1 MAAKQ
6 KQEKQTSWLVL
17 IAIGMGILMAMLD
30 ITIVNVALPTIQHE
44 FHTSYVSTQWIVNA
58 YTATYAISILLIS
71 KLGDMYGKKLFF
83 LLSMGVFS
91 AGSLLCAI
99 APNSLFLNI
108 SRGIEGVGGAGI
120 LGLSMALIGDNYEGK
135 QRAFILGIWGSIVGF
150 GTSIGPLVGGLLVQ
164 YINWRSIFL
173 INVPIGIIAIGIG
186 IKFITEKHHEVDHH
200 LDLLGMILS
209 TATVFCLVLGLLNKE
224 NNITASWMTPNII
237 SWIVAG
243 IILLVVFILWEK
255 HVPHPMMNLE
265 LFKNPSFV
273 GSCIAG
279 FTIAIGLFSFFTYL
293 TILMQ
298 DYMGYSPL
306 EVGLQRLII
315 SAFPLVLG
323 AFVGY
328 AVGQIG
334 SRLFASGSLLIEAV
348 GVLTMNLML
357 GYHLKWTFLIP
368 AFIFMG
374 LGNAGI
380 NPAISNAAL
389 LGVKP
394 QNMGMASGINNVCRQ
409 FGNCLG
415 VVVLGLVVGDG
426 YQRSLT
432 AHLGNTE
439 AARIIIKAGPFSGMT
454 MAQKFHQIPHI
465 TTIIRHA
472 YYNGIHE
479 LLWLTFGIFIISGIL
494 CWFLIKSAPKKDI
507 NSKN

>member
-1 MAAKQ
+1 MATEQ

-30 ITIVNVALPTIQHE
+30 VTIVNVALPTIQHE
-44 FHTSYVSTQWIVNA
+44 FHTNYVSTQWVVNA
-58 YTATYAISILLIS
+58 YTSTYAISILLIS

-83 LLSMGVFS
+83 LLSMAIFTI
-91 AGSLLCAI
+91 GSLLCAL

-150 GTSIGPLVGGLLVQ
+150 GTSIGPLVGGILVQ

-186 IKFITEKHHEVDHH
+186 IKFITEKHHEVDRH
-200 LDLLGMILS
+200 LDIPGMILS
-209 TATVFCLVLGLLNKE
+209 TAMVFCLVFGLLNKE
-224 NNITASWMTPNII
+224 NDITASWMTPNII
-237 SWIVAG
+237 GWLIAG
-243 IILLVVFILWEK
+243 IVLLIVFILWEK
-255 HVPHPMMNLE
+255 HVAHPMMNLD

-273 GSCIAG
+273 GSCVAG

-328 AVGQIG
+328 VVGQIG
-334 SRLFASGSLLIEAV
+334 SRIIASGALLIEGV
-348 GVLTMNLML
+348 GVLVMNLML
-357 GYHLKWTFLIP
+357 GYHLQWTFLIP

-415 VVVLGLVVGDG
+415 VVVLGLIVGDG
-426 YQRSLT
+426 YQRSLI
-432 AHLGNTE
+432 AHLGHTT
-439 AARIIIKAGPFSGMT
+439 AAQAIIKAGPFSGMI

-465 TTIIRHA
+465 TTIVRHA
-472 YYNGIHE
+472 YYDGIHE
-479 LLWLTFGIFIISGIL
+479 LLWFSFAFFIIAGIL
-494 CWFLIKSAPKKDI
+494 CWFLIKSAPKEDI
-507 NSKN
+507 NTEH